1 MSGLNLIIPAAGLG
15 SRFRNVGVTTPKP
28 LIPVLGIPMLEW
40 VIGNFPLKPGDSVIV
55 IGQKS
60 EALEEH
66 VDLDLISRGVDLQFV
81 AIDGLTEGPAITVT
95 KAFPFIDM
103 KKPLIVANSDQY
115 VSANLELFTDSV
127 RRKVHDGLILSMEAH
142 GNKWSYVG
150 RNKSGDIVEV
160 QEKKEISKEATVGV
174 YAWSS
179 GEFCKQ
185 GILDLISAGDRVN
198 NEFYVAPT
206 YNYLI
211 KHGLKIETV
220 HIGVHGEDVH
230 GLGTPED
237 LNTFLENLKILNYKD
252 QVIRNLHP

>member
-40 VIGNFPLKPGDSVIV
+40 VIGNFSLKPEDSVIV

-60 EALEEH
+60 EALEGH
-66 VDLDLISRGVDLQFV
+66 LDLDLISRGVDLQFV

-115 VSANLELFTDSV
+115 VSANLQPFIDSV
-127 RRKVHDGLILSMEAH
+127 RRKFHDGLILSMKAH

-150 RNKSGDIVEV
+150 RDKSGLIIEI
-160 QEKKEISKEATVGV
+160 QEKREISSEATIGV

-179 GEFCKQ
+179 GENCER
-185 GILDLISAGDRVN
+185 GILALISADDRVN
-198 NEFYVAPT
+198 NEFYIAPT

-211 KHGLKIETV
+211 KSGLQVETM
-220 HIGVHGEDVH
+220 HIGVHGEHVH

-237 LNTFLENLKILNYKD
+237 LNTFLENPEVLNYRD

>member
-15 SRFRNVGVTTPKP
+15 SRFRNVGVSTPKP
-28 LIPVLGIPMLEW
+28 LISVLGMPMLEW
-40 VIGNFPLKPGDSVIV
+40 VIGNFPLQPGDSVTV

-66 VDLDLISRGVDLQFV
+66 VNLDLISRGVDLQFV

-115 VSANLELFTDSV
+115 VSANLQSFIDLV
-127 RRKVHDGLILSMEAH
+127 RRKIYDGLILSMEAH

-150 RNKSGDIVEV
+150 RDKSGGIVEV
-160 QEKKEISKEATVGV
+160 QEKKEISDEATVGV

-179 GEFCKQ
+179 GDFCQQ

-206 YNYLI
+206 FNYLI
-211 KHGLKIETV
+211 KSGLKIETM
-220 HIGVHGEDVH
+220 HIGAHGEQVH

-237 LNTFLENLKILNYKD
+237 LNTFLENPEILNYKD
-252 QVIRNLHP
+252 QVIRNLCP

>member
-1 MSGLNLIIPAAGLG
+1 
-15 SRFRNVGVTTPKP
+15 
-28 LIPVLGIPMLEW
+28 
-40 VIGNFPLKPGDSVIV
+40 
-55 IGQKS
+55 
-60 EALEEH
+60 
-66 VDLDLISRGVDLQFV
+66 
-81 AIDGLTEGPAITVT
+81 
-95 KAFPFIDM
+95 M

-185 GILDLISAGDRVN
+185 GILDLISAEDRVN